1 MRTHTLKTWP
11 AFYQAI
17 VDGTKPFEVRE
28 DDRAYA
34 VGDKL
39 ILSEFEPSGSLGIG
53 IFTGRE
59 AHCLVTYILPGGRF
73 GIAPNTVV
81 MGIKLLEQVEKDYT

>member
-17 VDGTKPFEVRE
+17 VDGSKPFEVRE
-28 DDRAYA
+28 DDRGYA
-34 VGDKL
+34 VGDTL
-39 ILSEFEPSGSLGIG
+39 HLHEWEPGEFGCGNL
-53 IFTGRE
+53 TGRE

-81 MGIKLLEQVEKDYT
+81 MGIKLIKQETKTHL

>member
-1 MRTHTLKTWP
+1 MRTHMLKTWP

-17 VDGTKPFEVRE
+17 IDGTKTFEVRE

-34 VGDKL
+34 VGDTL
-39 ILSEFEPSGSLGIG
+39 QLCEWEPEEMSGR
-53 IFTGRE
+53 FTNRE
-59 AHCLVTYILPGGRF
+59 AFCLVTYVMPGGRF

-81 MGIKLLEQVEKDYT
+81 MGIKLVKQETRSW